1 MENRMKELS
10 KYAMAEKL
18 WKSNRP
24 EIKIL
29 KDKMLGIIEM
39 GRQDLFTN
47 LYESFDDV
55 IGELQ
60 DVENNKGITD
70 DESDLLKEYN
80 DEILGECWWSFCRVI
95 LDNTSN
101 GKTPFSFPID
111 LEKMDYIKYVRTI

>member
-10 KYAMAEKL
+10 KDAMAEKL

-70 DESDLLKEYN
+70 DETDLLKEYN

-95 LDNTSN
+95 LYNTSN

>member
-1 MENRMKELS
+1 MKELS

-70 DESDLLKEYN
+70 DESDLLKE
-80 DEILGECWWSFCRVI
+80 
-95 LDNTSN
+95 
-101 GKTPFSFPID
+101 
-111 LEKMDYIKYVRTI
+111 